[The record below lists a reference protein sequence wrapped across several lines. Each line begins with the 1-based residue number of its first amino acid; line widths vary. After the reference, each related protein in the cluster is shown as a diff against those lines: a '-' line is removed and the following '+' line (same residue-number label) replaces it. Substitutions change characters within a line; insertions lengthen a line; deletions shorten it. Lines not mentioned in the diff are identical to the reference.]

1 MTCFDLVTQKVSRFR
16 KLSSY
21 QPWLEDSFLVPFL
34 TALKRVLRLTRLA
47 SLLAGICSAQIWPI
61 VRFKRRLTWKWE
73 KRKYP
78 EKRPHRP
85 IFSRW
90 AWTHIETCRGW
101 QIHAH
106 WWVSE
111 NTPLPTWI
119 GSLNLFKSVMTV
131 QHNTQLPKKVMSWRS
146 PKAFDG
152 SSYEK
157 EHFYKI
163 GMGRKWNKVNVW
175 VQEKGPKKFGYCNI

>member
-1 MTCFDLVTQKVSRFR
+1 MAVPKFKRQVLLLKLSVGENVTCYDLATQKVSRFR

-78 EKRPHRP
+78 EK
-85 IFSRW
+85 
-90 AWTHIETCRGW
+90 
-101 QIHAH
+101 
-106 WWVSE
+106 
-111 NTPLPTWI
+111 NTTPPNI
-119 GSLNLFKSVMTV
+119 QQMSLNTHWNLSGADKSMLIGECQKTHPCPLELTASIFLNLSW
-131 QHNTQLPKKVMSWRS
+131 QYNTTHSCGKK
-146 PKAFDG
+146 K
-152 SSYEK
+152 
-157 EHFYKI
+157 
-163 GMGRKWNKVNVW
+163 
-175 VQEKGPKKFGYCNI
+175 